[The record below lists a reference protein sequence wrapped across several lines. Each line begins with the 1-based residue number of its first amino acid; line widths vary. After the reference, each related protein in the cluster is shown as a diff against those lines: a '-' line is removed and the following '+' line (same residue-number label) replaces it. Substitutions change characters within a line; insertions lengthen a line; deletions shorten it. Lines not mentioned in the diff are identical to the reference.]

1 MIEGRFQSNL
11 KPAFFC
17 VYQNIKNDYR
27 NQANSTYPII
37 GIL

>member
-11 KPAFFC
+11 EPAFFC
-17 VYQNIKNDYR
+17 VYQNIKNNYR
-27 NQANSTYPII
+27 NYANSAYLII

>member
-11 KPAFFC
+11 EPAFFC
-17 VYQNIKNDYR
+17 VYQNIKQLR